1 MTKKRTQQ
9 NIYHIDEVN
18 LEIDYDKLA
27 EAIIRAD
34 KKAREFPIAHQKESF
49 PRMAWHII
57 WNKKQTQWAYTG
69 KCQ

>member
-57 WNKKQTQWAYTG
+57 
-69 KCQ
+69 

>member
-34 KKAREFPIAHQKESF
+34 KKARELFRLFQALQVLQP
-49 PRMAWHII
+49 W
-57 WNKKQTQWAYTG
+57 
-69 KCQ
+69 